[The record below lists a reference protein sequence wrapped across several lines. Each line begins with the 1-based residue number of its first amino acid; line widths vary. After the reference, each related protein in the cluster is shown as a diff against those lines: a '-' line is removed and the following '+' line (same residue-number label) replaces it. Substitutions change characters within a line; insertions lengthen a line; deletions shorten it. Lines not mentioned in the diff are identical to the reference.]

1 MTTFP
6 NLFSPA
12 RIGKLE
18 IRNRICFAATS
29 SELADKD
36 GYVGEEIAEYYA
48 ERARGGTGL
57 VIVEATYIEQEGKRL
72 HHNAMLHDDRYIPG
86 MRRIVEA
93 VHAGGARIALQLNH
107 GGRESIPEVSGSAP
121 LAPSPVASQFTGIG
135 DAVVPRELTVE
146 EIARIV
152 HRFADA
158 AERACK
164 AGYDA
169 VELHGAHGYLIGTF
183 LSPDSNLRSDAY
195 GADVRGRARF
205 YIELVRAIK
214 ERLGEDFPVI
224 CRINGSDHVPAGL
237 ELDESIQI
245 ALMLER
251 AGADSISVSGGV
263 HASRPY
269 MVIPGMGVERGCY
282 LRHSE
287 AFRRHLRIPV
297 MTVGRIN
304 TPALAEQAL
313 ARGEADFICLSRAL
327 IADPAF
333 PVKAAAGEI
342 DRIAP
347 CIACNECIS
356 TVHRHKGLA
365 CTVNPFVTRELELR
379 PYMGR
384 AASPRRVVVIGAGA
398 AGMSAATTAARR
410 GHQVCLFE
418 QGARLGGQLN
428 LAHQPPHREEIE
440 NALRYFEREVARLGV
455 EVRCNHAPSVEEVR
469 LLGPD
474 AIIVATGARAVTP
487 PIPGADRPQVRAGW
501 RVLAGLD
508 DVGQSCVVIGG
519 GLVGVEVTD
528 FLASRGKSVT
538 IVARSGLLK
547 KAVHADRV
555 YYEDRIAELGVEVL
569 THTAVLSVGAD
580 YVEIQ
585 ADGSAPRR
593 LTGIDTPIFC
603 TGYEPRRDESAALE
617 SLGVPVHYVGDVV
630 GSRKFFQAIEE
641 GTLTALKSV

>member
-487 PIPGADRPQVRAGW
+487 LIPGADRPQVRAGW